1 MYVRFSVALG
11 TDSTG
16 DVGRVRSI
24 SRFKGRLT
32 EILL

>member
-1 MYVRFSVALG
+1 MYVRFSVALD

-16 DVGRVRSI
+16 DVVRVRSI
-24 SRFKGRLT
+24 SSFMGRLT